1 MNILLKRNHNHDYV
15 ENDENDDK
23 VSLFKKYFHKEAE
36 KKEKLYK

>member
-1 MNILLKRNHNHDYV
+1 MDILLKRNHNHDYV

-23 VSLFKKYFHKEAE
+23 VSLFMKYFHKEFR